1 MLSLQNDEAPP
12 LERRAS
18 GSPGTAGTDVDDDGY
33 PMLFSRVLTG
43 ESMAV
48 IPAPTTVKPLQGL
61 TRGASSES
69 VIVVDDPPPSVVP
82 SDVVAATARGVMGS
96 PVRDITFGFSTP
108 PKPTPLVS
116 TPVNPT
122 ALASFSFSKYTP
134 PKTSTVL
141 DTKVADIMKE
151 VASATPITAKKGGK
165 IKALAHVPR
174 EGKLPKKRES
184 QGDEALEGPEGPE
197 DAEAGLKEEEGD
209 TCGQDASRPATGS
222 ARLLEMPRKDD
233 RMHTVPDTKR
243 SCIGYAR

>member
-12 LERRAS
+12 VERRAS

-33 PMLFSRVLTG
+33 PLLFSHVLMG
-43 ESMAV
+43 GYMSV

-69 VIVVDDPPPSVVP
+69 VVVVDDPPPSVVP
-82 SDVVAATARGVMGS
+82 SAVVAATARGVMGS

-108 PKPTPLVS
+108 PKPT
-116 TPVNPT
+116 

-134 PKTSTVL
+134 PKTSTVV

-165 IKALAHVPR
+165 IAALAHVPR

-184 QGDEALEGPEGPE
+184 QGAEGPEGPE
-197 DAEAGLKEEEGD
+197 GPEGAEAGRSKEEGD
-209 TCGQDASRPATGS
+209 A
-222 ARLLEMPRKDD
+222 
-233 RMHTVPDTKR
+233 
-243 SCIGYAR
+243 